1 MGITGFHQREDM
13 IGMHGTIFSIEEFAV
28 NDGPGIR
35 TTIFLKGCPLRCVW
49 CHNPEGISP
58 KPQYMDKKGER
69 TLCGYRITAD
79 ELAGQLLKNKDI
91 YALNNGGITL
101 TGGEPLLQADFVME
115 LLQKIK
121 PFVHT
126 TIETSGYAPV
136 FVFKEVIP
144 LLDLILFDIKQ
155 MDPVLHKRYTGVD
168 NRLILENLETL
179 CSSGNKFIIRIPLIP
194 GVNDTEKNMRAILK
208 VVKGVESLARIEL
221 LRYNKIAGAKY
232 SMIGKVYA
240 PPFDPRALPQINNV
254 FEENNI
260 KTIIL

>member
-1 MGITGFHQREDM
+1 M
-13 IGMHGTIFSIEEFAV
+13 IYETKIRIMQQGTIFSIEEFAV

-58 KPQYMDKKGER
+58 EPQYMDKKGER
-69 TLCGYRITAD
+69 TLCGYKVTVD
-79 ELAGQLLKNKDI
+79 ELASQIIKNKDI

-101 TGGEPLLQADFVME
+101 TGGEPLFQADFVLK
-115 LLQKIK
+115 LLRKIK

-126 TIETSGYAPV
+126 VIETSGYAPV
-136 FVFKEVIP
+136 SIFKEVLP
-144 LLDLILFDIKQ
+144 FLDLVLFDIKQ
-155 MDPVLHKRYTGVD
+155 MDTVLYKKYTGVD
-168 NRLILENLETL
+168 NHLMLKNLETL
-179 CSSGNKFIIRIPLIP
+179 CSSGNEFIIRVPLIP
-194 GVNDTEKNMRAILK
+194 GVNDTKENMLSILN
-208 VVKGVESLARIEL
+208 VVKGVSSLVRIEL

-232 SMIGKVYA
+232 SMIGKEYE
-240 PPFDPRALPQINNV
+240 PPFNPEATPQIYNV